1 MWRIAAGR
9 VGPVEV
15 GSSLPAEL
23 LDDDLAA
30 HYLARYVAD
39 AQPVDAFAY
48 ESPPLL
54 IILAS
59 GPFRTQVEKTGK
71 LGKPASDAL
80 RAKAADDARRGA
92 KVKAIMV
99 RGKGP
104 ETDAGVGVGS
114 TLVELKAAYAD
125 LQLSA
130 LPETLGNDTCRAH
143 SKTLPGVQFLF
154 ATCSQA
160 KAGAPIVRVD
170 IVSPA
175 G

>member
-1 MWRIAAGR
+1 MWRIEAGR
-9 VGPVEV
+9 LGPVEV

-23 LDDDLAA
+23 LDGDLAM
-30 HYLARYVAD
+30 HYLARYIAD

-71 LGKPASDAL
+71 VSKPDSDAL

-92 KVKAIMV
+92 KVKTIMV
-99 RGKGP
+99 RGEGP
-104 ETDAGVGVGS
+104 VTDAGVGVGS
-114 TLVELKAAYAD
+114 KLVELKTAYAD

-143 SKTLPGVQFLF
+143 SKTLPGVQFMF

-160 KAGAPIVRVD
+160 KDGASVVRVD
-170 IVSPA
+170 IVNPA